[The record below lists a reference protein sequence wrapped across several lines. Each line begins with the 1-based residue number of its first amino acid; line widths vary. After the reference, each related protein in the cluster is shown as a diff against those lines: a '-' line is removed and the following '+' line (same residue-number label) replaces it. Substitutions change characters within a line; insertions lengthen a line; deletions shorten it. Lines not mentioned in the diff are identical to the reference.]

1 MVLGQNNLFKRWHRS
16 DCVTY
21 FTLCSLQ
28 FHFFYFPNTK
38 KELMLLFSPF
48 FFLPDVKWKICH
60 GLLLEEAEKRVWSH
74 SNLIWSQPPLLWTCT
89 NMEGR
94 EGGGKKTKHV
104 GCNGPSWELSVVCPR
119 DNLEGLFVGGGGGRW
134 TGQMTKTRSNWSF
147 GDRQPTFPPPLRCQ
161 LQSAPISASLWPVKG
176 RRTGVYFWNNRWW
189 DFYLLQCEEFTFI
202 SQHPDEIRPA
212 FLQLGLQ

>member
-94 EGGGKKTKHV
+94 EGGGKKQNMSAV
-104 GCNGPSWELSVVCPR
+104 MAPLGSWVLFALETILKVCLWEEEEEDGRVRWLKQDQIEVSVT
-119 DNLEGLFVGGGGGRW
+119 DNQHSHLLCVVSFSLRRSLLHFGL
-134 TGQMTKTRSNWSF
+134 
-147 GDRQPTFPPPLRCQ
+147 
-161 LQSAPISASLWPVKG
+161 
-176 RRTGVYFWNNRWW
+176 
-189 DFYLLQCEEFTFI
+189 
-202 SQHPDEIRPA
+202 
-212 FLQLGLQ
+212 